1 VLAVCLFH
9 QCRDA
14 SRSAWASGRTK
25 RIKARGIQR
34 TSRPRP
40 LQNTLMA
47 SYITRSTTGKRKSEI
62 QGIIQAA
69 EVSKP
74 KPLEQL
80 SAPLAF
86 QDRMRFGKAAKL
98 ARKVRGVAR
107 VSAVV
112 PKATKS
118 ALDTLATVE
127 AQPSAYKDQLVA
139 DALHELEAK
148 RRPVYQARVVLRD
161 SLRAETAEPEGEA
174 PGPFGTLRI
183 DSSER
188 QSDFYLQT
196 MEQMLVAAG
205 AGRTISLSKPVD
217 SLLSKRRF
225 ACVQLHDSAGEWQGS
240 DERSKVWIEYLSTA
254 DLDQGVVEST
264 PRRAGAVSRRS
275 STLGGPWFGEALAM
289 GYNEL
294 RHLAKSF
301 HTRGKRVAEETHD
314 KFHKDAVSIEF
325 GYSTYVGGSKLQM
338 QAWKNGEAYER
349 IATAIARDKPL
360 GKLVERAADL
370 AWDFVVRRYPSISKK
385 MLDAVG
391 IYGIYGTGFSKV
403 TIAYDNPT
411 CAHYDSNYG
420 ADVILAFRLKG
431 LQGGDH
437 VMWSVDGRDAIA
449 VETSDLGV
457 LIGGCHE
464 HLLHGNLA
472 TTDGGR
478 VVLAWYLPQALLDR
492 IGTGTRT
499 GGD

>member
-1 VLAVCLFH
+1 MLAVWLFL
-9 QCRDA
+9 QGVEGVA
-14 SRSAWASGRTK
+14 SRAGGLLCTK
-25 RIKARGIQR
+25 RIKARGIQS
-34 TSRPRP
+34 TSRQRT
-40 LQNTLMA
+40 LQDKLMA
-47 SYITRSTTGKRKSEI
+47 SYMTRATHGKRKSEI

-74 KPLEQL
+74 EPLEQL

-86 QDRMRFGKAAKL
+86 QDRMRLGKAAKL

-112 PKATKS
+112 PKATRS
-118 ALDTLATVE
+118 ALDTMATAE
-127 AQPSAYKDQLVA
+127 AQPSAYKEQLMTN
-139 DALHELEAK
+139 ALHELEAK
-148 RRPVYQARVVLRD
+148 RRPVFQARVVFRD
-161 SLRAETAEPEGEA
+161 SRRAETAEGKA

-183 DSSER
+183 DSTETNSK
-188 QSDFYLQT
+188 FYLHT

-205 AGRTISLSKPVD
+205 AGRTITLSKPAD
-217 SLLSKRRF
+217 PLLPKRRF
-225 ACVQLHDSAGEWQGS
+225 ACVQLHDSAGEWQES

-254 DLDQGVVEST
+254 DLEQDVVEST
-264 PRRAGAVSRRS
+264 PRRAGAVSRSS

-370 AWDFVVRRYPSISKK
+370 AWDFVVRRYPSISEK

-391 IYGIYGTGFSKV
+391 NYGIYGTGFSKV

-431 LQGGDH
+431 LKGGDH
-437 VMWSVDGRDAIA
+437 VMLSVDGCHAVV
-449 VETSDLGV
+449 VETSELGI

-478 VVLAWYLPQALLDR
+478 VVLAWYMPQALRNR
-492 IGTGTRT
+492 IGRE
-499 GGD
+499 

>member
-1 VLAVCLFH
+1 
-9 QCRDA
+9 
-14 SRSAWASGRTK
+14 
-25 RIKARGIQR
+25 
-34 TSRPRP
+34 
-40 LQNTLMA
+40 MA
-47 SYITRSTTGKRKSEI
+47 FYFTRSTLGKRKSEI
-62 QGIIQAA
+62 KGQIQAA
-69 EVSKP
+69 EVSEP
-74 KPLEQL
+74 EPLEQL
-80 SAPLAF
+80 STPLAF
-86 QDRMRFGKAAKL
+86 QDRMRLGKAAKL

-112 PKATKS
+112 PQESTS

-127 AQPSAYKDQLVA
+127 AQPSAYKHQLGA
-139 DALHELEAK
+139 KASYEQEAK
-148 RRPVYQARVVLRD
+148 RRPIHQARVVLRD
-161 SLRAETAEPEGEA
+161 SRRAESAEGEA
-174 PGPFGTLRI
+174 PGPFGSLRI
-183 DSSER
+183 DSTESK
-188 QSDFYLQT
+188 SKFYLHT

-205 AGRTISLSKPVD
+205 AGRTITLSKPAE
-217 SLLSKRRF
+217 SLLAKRMA

-240 DERSKVWIEYLSTA
+240 DERSKVWIEYLCTA
-254 DLDQGVVEST
+254 DLEQDVLEST
-264 PRRAGAVSRRS
+264 PRRAGAVSRSS

-289 GYNEL
+289 GYKEL

-314 KFHKDAVSIEF
+314 KFHADAVSIEF
-325 GYSTYVGGSKLQM
+325 GFSTYVGGSKLQM

-349 IATAIARDKPL
+349 KATAIGRDKPL
-360 GKLVERAADL
+360 GMLVERAAPL

-420 ADVILAFRLKG
+420 ADVLLAFRLKS
-431 LQGGDH
+431 LKGGEH
-437 VMWSVDGRDAIA
+437 VMWSVDGCDAI
-449 VETSDLGV
+449 VIESSELGV

-478 VVLAWYLPQALLDR
+478 VVLAWYMPQALRNR
-492 IGTGTRT
+492 IGGE
-499 GGD
+499 